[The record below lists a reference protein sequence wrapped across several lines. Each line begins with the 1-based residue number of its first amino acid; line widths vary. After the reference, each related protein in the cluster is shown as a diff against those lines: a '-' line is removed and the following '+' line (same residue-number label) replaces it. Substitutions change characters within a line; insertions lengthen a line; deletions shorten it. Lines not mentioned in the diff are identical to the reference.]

1 MMMTRTIR
9 TLLMCGMFAA
19 LAGCAQDFGHH
30 QGPPPAEPS
39 GPANAPY
46 GHATEMQIEH
56 SMDRYSALLTA
67 MDADGLASMY
77 TPDGVMERQSGG
89 PLRGREEIR
98 AFLASAGP
106 NVHVLSNQMTT
117 ISLAYNGPAVVQTG
131 EFHQSVRANGKVV
144 NAAGRFEATWVRGPH
159 GEWFIRHLVTR
170 PGGN

>member
-1 MMMTRTIR
+1 MMMTGMIR
-9 TLLMCGMFAA
+9 TVLVGVMFAA
-19 LAGCAQDFGHH
+19 LGGCAQEFAH
-30 QGPPPAEPS
+30 QGPPP
-39 GPANAPY
+39 GPPPPGMSNVPY
-46 GHATEMQIEH
+46 GHATEMQIER

-67 MDADGLASMY
+67 MDAEGLASMY
-77 TPDGVMERQSGG
+77 APDGVMERQSGG
-89 PLRGREEIR
+89 PLHGREEIR
-98 AFLASAGP
+98 AFLSSAGP

-131 EFHQSVRANGKVV
+131 EFRQSVRANGKVV